1 MKLSYRLLCLAVL
14 AIPLGCGGG
23 GSNPTVNPPVE
34 NELRI
39 GALLSITGNWNTLG
53 RASQAAIEIARDD
66 VNAYLEEHGSSTRV
80 TIEVADTQ
88 LSPTLAVT
96 KMTDLAAN
104 GATVFI
110 GPQSSA
116 EVAAVKPAADAEGLL
131 VVSQGSTASSLSL
144 ADDYIF
150 RLVPD
155 DVREAAA
162 LVALLEDDGIKAL
175 VPVARD
181 DAGNGGLYTSTR
193 TAFSGAG
200 GSLSAGVRYG
210 TDVTDFTTTIATIRA
225 QVETLRATHA
235 DAEVAIYLAAFDE
248 AADILAAAKDD
259 SVLSTVK
266 WYGSDGVVQSAAL
279 TANANAAAFAST
291 AGYPNPI
298 FGLDDDAEATWG
310 PVAARIKARSG
321 VDADAFALSA
331 YDAVWLAALA
341 HERDGATAS
350 AAAYRTAFT
359 QTAETYSGVT
369 GSTKLDAAGDR
380 DAGNFD
386 FWSIVATGVTF
397 EWKRTAIYKASDGS
411 IIRTP

>member
-1 MKLSYRLLCLAVL
+1 MKLSYRLLCLAAL

-23 GSNPTVNPPVE
+23 GSNPTVPPTE

-39 GALLSITGNWNTLG
+39 GGLFSLTGNWNTLG
-53 RASQAAIEIARDD
+53 RASKAAVELAQED
-66 VNAYLEEHGSSTRV
+66 VNAYLEERGSLTRV
-80 TIEVADTQ
+80 RVDVADTK
-88 LSPTLAVT
+88 LEPGRALTEMDRLG
-96 KMTDLAAN
+96 DN

-116 EVAAVKPAADAEGLL
+116 EVAAVKAAADASGTL
-131 VVSQGSTASSLSL
+131 VISQGSTSSALSI
-144 ADDYIF
+144 ADDYVF

-162 LVALLEDDGIKAL
+162 LVALLEEDGVKAI

-181 DAGNGGLYTSTR
+181 DSGNGGLYTSTR
-193 TAFSGAG
+193 TAFIAAG
-200 GSLSAGVRYG
+200 GSVSAGVRYG
-210 TDVTDFTTTIATIRA
+210 TTVTDFTATLATVRA

-259 SVLSTVK
+259 AVLATVK
-266 WYGSDGVVQSAAL
+266 WYGSDGVALSAAL
-279 TANANAAAFAST
+279 TENENAATFAAT

-298 FGLDDDAEATWG
+298 FGLDDADEDTWG

-341 HERDGATAS
+341 HEAPGANVS
-350 AAAYRTAFT
+350 PAAYRAAFK
-359 QTAETYSGVT
+359 AEADDYVGVT
-369 GSTKLDAAGDR
+369 GSTKLAATGDR

-386 FWSIVATGVTF
+386 FWSIVSSGATF
-397 EWKRTAIYKASDGS
+397 QWKRTAIYKAADGS

>member
-1 MKLSYRLLCLAVL
+1 MKLSYRLLCLAAL

-23 GSNPTVNPPVE
+23 GSNPTVPPAE

-39 GALLSITGNWNTLG
+39 GGLFSLTGNWNTLG
-53 RASQAAIEIARDD
+53 RASKAAVELAQED
-66 VNAYLEEHGSSTRV
+66 VNAYLAERGSLTRV
-80 TIEVADTQ
+80 RVEVADTK
-88 LSPTLAVT
+88 LEPDRALTEMSR
-96 KMTDLAAN
+96 MGDN

-116 EVAAVKPAADAEGLL
+116 EVAAVKAAADASGTL
-131 VVSQGSTASSLSL
+131 VISQGSTSSALSI
-144 ADDYIF
+144 ADDYVF

-162 LVALLEDDGIKAL
+162 LVALLEEDGVKAI

-181 DAGNGGLYTSTR
+181 DSGNGGLYTSTR
-193 TAFSGAG
+193 TAFIAAG
-200 GSLSAGVRYG
+200 GSVTAGVRYG
-210 TDVTDFTTTIATIRA
+210 TTVTDFTATLATVRA

-235 DAEVAIYLAAFDE
+235 NAEVAIYLAAFDE

-266 WYGSDGVVQSAAL
+266 WYGSDGVALSAAL
-279 TANANAAAFAST
+279 TDNENAAAFAAT

-298 FGLDDDAEATWG
+298 FGLDDADEDTWG

-341 HERDGATAS
+341 HEAPGSNAS
-350 AAAYRTAFT
+350 PAAYRAAFKA
-359 QTAETYSGVT
+359 QADGYAGVT

-386 FWSIVATGVTF
+386 FWSIVSSGATF
-397 EWKRTAIYKASDGS
+397 QWKRTAIYKASDGS

>member
-23 GSNPTVNPPVE
+23 GSNPTVPPAA

-39 GALLSITGNWNTLG
+39 GGLLSITGNWNTLG
-53 RASQAAIEIARDD
+53 KASQAAMELAQQD
-66 VNAYLEEHGSSTRV
+66 VNEYLEEHGSLTRV
-80 TIEVADTQ
+80 VIEIADTK
-88 LSPTLAVT
+88 LEPARALTE
-96 KMTDLAAN
+96 MTRLEGN

-116 EVAAVKPAADAEGLL
+116 EVGAVKAAADASGSLI
-131 VVSQGSTASSLSL
+131 VSQGSTSSALSL

-162 LVALLEDDGIKAL
+162 LVALLEDDGVQAI
-175 VPVARD
+175 VPVARE
-181 DAGNGGLYTSTR
+181 DAGNGGLYTSTSA
-193 TAFSGAG
+193 AFLATG
-200 GSLSAGVRYG
+200 GTLSAGVRYG
-210 TDVTDFTTTIATIRA
+210 TSVTDFTATLASIRT
-225 QVETLRATHA
+225 QVEQLRAVHA

-279 TANANAAAFAST
+279 TANANAAAFAVTS
-291 AGYPNPI
+291 GYPNPI
-298 FGLDDDAEATWG
+298 FGLDDANEATWG

-341 HERDGATAS
+341 HEAPGANVSRAT
-350 AAAYRTAFT
+350 YRTAFA
-359 QTAETYSGVT
+359 QKADTYVGIT
-369 GSTKLDAAGDR
+369 GATKLDAAGDR

-386 FWSIVATGVTF
+386 FWSIVASGDAYQ
-397 EWKRTAIYKASDGS
+397 WKRTAIYKVADGS